1 MTDAVET
8 VGQDMHEEAAD
19 ELLQGRPHDAGAPA
33 AAVVPVGE
41 CDFIVIDG
49 KKPGIGDS
57 GLMCAGGTIGQDAL
71 RPAEGR
77 LGVGEEALA
86 QVADPL
92 SESAKVCERGEIAEE
107 ASSNAGR
114 AVKPYPAA
122 SRPGITNPGD
132 SSHC

>member
-19 ELLQGRPHDAGAPA
+19 ELLRGRPHDAGAPA
-33 AAVVPVGE
+33 AAVVPVG
-41 CDFIVIDG
+41 DFIVIDG

-57 GLMCAGGTIGQDAL
+57 GCVAGTIGQDAL

-122 SRPGITNPGD
+122 SRPGIANPGD
-132 SSHC
+132 SSYC

>member
-57 GLMCAGGTIGQDAL
+57 GCVAGTIGQDAL

-114 AVKPYPAA
+114 AVKPYPGGVTL
-122 SRPGITNPGD
+122 SPGD
-132 SSHC
+132 SSYC